1 MPSSAGG
8 GCSRWSDSTECR
20 LIDPVSNGIWLVPPC
35 LKMLLPSFRTLLHF
49 ALAARVLAQLLL
61 PADFALATLSVHG
74 ALLSSLL
81 SLLVAL
87 TWGIAILGIW
97 ALASAFFFHL
107 DPQSALVALFL
118 PLWQLIGV
126 AVGLV
131 ATGWL
136 AGRSRG

>member
-1 MPSSAGG
+1 MDPERHVGAGG
-8 GCSRWSDSTECR
+8 
-20 LIDPVSNGIWLVPPC
+20 
-35 LKMLLPSFRTLLHF
+35 
-49 ALAARVLAQLLL
+49 ALARARHVRVVAASAALVTLGILTVAGGPGAIEGPGRFLFWGAISAWSILPYVLL
-61 PADFALATLSVHG
+61 FRSVPLRPPH
-74 ALLSSLL
+74 AVAEW
-81 SLLVAL
+81 LLVAL